1 VGKCS
6 STLGFEVVSGERLV
20 AVPIEGTCEHPH
32 ISADYRNVFY
42 RKVGAHT
49 HTHTH
54 ISADYRNVF
63 YRKVGGQRSFISS
76 VGGLFVI
83 GWVSGLVGGF
93 V

>member
-1 VGKCS
+1 M
-6 STLGFEVVSGERLV
+6 
-20 AVPIEGTCEHPH
+20 AVPIEGTCEHP
-32 ISADYRNVFY
+32 
-42 RKVGAHT
+42 
-49 HTHTH
+49 H

>member
-1 VGKCS
+1 MGKCS

-42 RKVGAHT
+42 RKVG
-49 HTHTH
+49 
-54 ISADYRNVF
+54 
-63 YRKVGGQRSFISS
+63 GQRSFISS